1 MPLPRSIP
9 AGQTQFTAQRYQSL
23 LEQRGHRVPVN
34 LKKLAKQVDAQPEL
48 LLAQIQLLER
58 ARLVTQADYLTIRT
72 AARLRVLRG
81 SGQTLAR
88 TPYGNVEA
96 DRQRLKRTQQKL
108 QHTQAHE
115 QAIQSWANGGRFA
128 VYSSVMKELP
138 AGQVILADQLLM
150 DLMNKQPYLDAAQ
163 YQLMLSLV
171 LKPAP

>member
-9 AGQTQFTAQRYQSL
+9 AGQAQFTAQRYRSL
-23 LEQRGHRVPVN
+23 LEQRGQRVPAS
-34 LKKLAKQVDAQPEL
+34 LKKLAAQVDAQPEL

-81 SGQTLAR
+81 SGQTEAR
-88 TPYGNVEA
+88 TPYGSVEA

-108 QHTQAHE
+108 KHTQAHE
-115 QAIQSWANGGRFA
+115 QAIQAWANGGRFA
-128 VYSSVMKELP
+128 VYSAVMKELP
-138 AGQVILADQLLM
+138 ADQVILADQLLM
-150 DLMNKQPYLDAAQ
+150 DLMNKQPCLDAAQ
-163 YQLMLSLV
+163 YQLMLLLV